1 MFTEEISKIEG
12 MHSRSEMLEYVVNP
26 PTMQKIA
33 FGTTLPRLVLP
44 RSGPCLSSFMRAH
57 QGDDPLSPGPAAYM
71 CPSLLG
77 FSAFAGTRLLPQ
89 RINKYGHGFLDE
101 VPKPFKKAP
110 KPFNVGAKRMHYS
123 TFLTPPPSAYACD
136 KPTLKL
142 KISSAFGSEHKYI
155 PHVEIKCFPHNI
167 VVCAEC
173 RQTPIGDYWHNAN
186 DNQDICRTCM
196 TAKRTIFHSCQIDN
210 TKRRSLR
217 HYDEEALLKGD
228 RRKHLTYVMWIV
240 TRWYGTVLWDWFEQT
255 RLLYLN
261 VPAFEKVNSTCNLN
275 SLKAYGCAAMT
286 KQLDDFSIYQYPVH
300 KHNYR
305 FDFISLIESAWLYID
320 LKLLNKYI
328 ERFHFN

>member
-1 MFTEEISKIEG
+1 MFTEEISKIEDFQ
-12 MHSRSEMLEYVVNP
+12 YVVNP

-71 CPSLLG
+71 VKTTYKDCPSLLG

-217 HYDEEALLKGD
+217 RKLEEYRYRRYCSFFHEHNGTTAAEQIMPTKTLIYKINLENYLSQYITKPKLK
-228 RRKHLTYVMWIV
+228 RVY
-240 TRWYGTVLWDWFEQT
+240 
-255 RLLYLN
+255 
-261 VPAFEKVNSTCNLN
+261 S
-275 SLKAYGCAAMT
+275 SL
-286 KQLDDFSIYQYPVH
+286 
-300 KHNYR
+300 
-305 FDFISLIESAWLYID
+305 
-320 LKLLNKYI
+320 
-328 ERFHFN
+328 